1 MDNDTNEFND
11 NTTMKSELS
20 DNNTDSKTN
29 NAIIYMSIKK
39 HLS

>member
-1 MDNDTNEFND
+1 MDNDTNESND

-29 NAIIYMSIKK
+29 HAIIYMSITK
-39 HLS
+39 HPS